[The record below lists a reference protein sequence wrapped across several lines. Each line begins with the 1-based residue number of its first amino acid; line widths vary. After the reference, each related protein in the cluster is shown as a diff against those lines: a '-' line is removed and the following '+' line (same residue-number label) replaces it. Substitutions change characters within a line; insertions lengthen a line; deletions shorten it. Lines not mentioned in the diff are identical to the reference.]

1 VKESRHV
8 FVTGGTGYMGRRVI
22 PALLATL
29 VAPVEEPAAGIRII
43 ETPEIRRARP
53 PE

>member
-1 VKESRHV
+1 MVA
-8 FVTGGTGYMGRRVI
+8 M
-22 PALLATL
+22 L
-29 VAPVEEPAAGIRII
+29 VAAVEEEPAAGIRII